1 MQKCNENAANRY
13 SYVGE
18 VYSFGERAKKKEMQ
32 MLRMSTAPMMM
43 AFLRRLR
50 SKPFR
55 LFIIAINSNSSIFF
69 GQGPKFFIILYH
81 ISGFGARDTIGDF
94 RRIQP
99 VIFGENVGR

>member
-1 MQKCNENAANRY
+1 
-13 SYVGE
+13 
-18 VYSFGERAKKKEMQ
+18 

-69 GQGPKFFIILYH
+69 GQGRNSLSYYIIYPDLAQETQLGIFDGYNRLF
-81 ISGFGARDTIGDF
+81 SGKMSEENAALDIGAADG
-94 RRIQP
+94 
-99 VIFGENVGR
+99 